1 MNSGHFPPVEPLD
14 AQRLFRLRDEIL
26 AVPPVDHV
34 CVARL
39 VVGDSPRLAGEDPVH
54 VQILAEV
61 EDSLPPLVVHRTTM
75 RVIDGIARLRA
86 AMHRGRTTV
95 AVRFF
100 DGTEQEAALL
110 AVALNITHGRPL
122 TLEDRIAAAS
132 RIFVSHPHWSDRA
145 VATLAGLSATKV
157 AALRRDGA
165 GARGG
170 RRVGRDGRARPV
182 DAAAG
187 RERARLLLE
196 RNPGASMRQ
205 IAREAGISAATVADV
220 RDRMRRG
227 ESAVPA
233 GCSGGIR
240 ERTTAPQRI
249 VSVVPERQPR
259 EADELVRA
267 LHGLQ
272 RDPSLRQSEG
282 GRSLLRM
289 LSVCAVFARDRE
301 SIAAALPLHCRPLL
315 GELLLDCAQIC
326 QNFAV
331 ELSLTPGTARL
342 HAVGS

>member
-1 MNSGHFPPVEPLD
+1 MHSGHLPPGEAVD
-14 AQRLFRLRDEIL
+14 AQRLLRLRDEVL
-26 AVPPVDHV
+26 AAPSVNQVHV
-34 CVARL
+34 AHL
-39 VVGDSPRLAGEDPVH
+39 VVGDSPRLAGEDPAH

-61 EDSLPPLVVHRTTM
+61 EDSLPPLVVHRATM

-86 AMHRGRTTV
+86 ATHKGRTTV

-100 DGTEQEAALL
+100 DGSEQEAALL

-122 TLEDRIAAAS
+122 TLEDRTAAAL
-132 RIFVSHPHWSDRA
+132 RIFVAHPHWSDRA

-170 RRVGRDGRARPV
+170 RRVGKDGRARPV

-196 RNPGASMRQ
+196 RNPGASMRR

-227 ESAVPA
+227 ESVVPA
-233 GCSGGIR
+233 GCWGGGR
-240 ERTTAPQRI
+240 ERTTVPQPL

-259 EADELVRA
+259 EVDELVRA
-267 LHGLQ
+267 VHELQ
-272 RDPSLRQSEG
+272 RDPSLRQSEE

-289 LSVCAVFARDRE
+289 LSVCGVFARDRE
-301 SIAAALPLHCRPLL
+301 SIAAALPWHCRPRLA
-315 GELLLDCAQIC
+315 EVLLDCAQIC
-326 QNFAV
+326 QDFAG
-331 ELSLTPGTARL
+331 ELSGTPGTARL